1 MNRPIPPRL
10 RRLAAGLLLAAGLA
24 NAQGPSPR
32 ALDLILVTGAPGAA
46 EYAPRFE
53 QQVQAWQKAGV
64 QAGARVTLIGAG
76 AEAATRLEQALR
88 SACGP
93 AEGQLWLVLI
103 GHGTYDGR
111 EARFNLP
118 GPDLAPK
125 QLAAWLQPL
134 RRELVFVHGGAAS
147 AAFLEA
153 LAGPK
158 RVLVSA
164 TKSADEIYY
173 ARFGEFFA
181 PAIAG
186 DPAADLD
193 QDRQVSVL
201 EAFLHAGRQVTEFY
215 AQEER
220 IATEHAL
227 LDDNG
232 DGIGTRQE
240 AFAGLQLKTAPRA
253 SMHEGLRAA
262 QIALVLNAEETRLSE
277 AQRAQRDALETRLA
291 DLRAQREPLGE
302 ARYYRELEAL
312 LRELAA
318 LYAAP

>member
-1 MNRPIPPRL
+1 MNAWTVRL
-10 RRLAAGLLLAAGLA
+10 PMLRLLLLAAGLA
-24 NAQGPSPR
+24 TAQEPPQR
-32 ALDLILVTGAPGAA
+32 ALDLVLVTGAPGTA
-46 EYAPRFE
+46 EYAQRFDR
-53 QQVQAWQKAGV
+53 QVQAWQKAGA
-64 QAGARVTLIGAG
+64 QAGARVRHIGAG
-76 AEAATRLEQALR
+76 DQAAERLEEALHT
-88 SACGP
+88 A
-93 AEGQLWLVLI
+93 AAAADGQLWLVLI

-134 RRELVFVHGGAAS
+134 QRELVFVHTGAAS

-201 EAFLHAGRQVTEFY
+201 EAFLHAGRQVAEFY

-232 DGIGTRQE
+232 DGTGTRQE
-240 AFAGLQLKTAPRA
+240 AFEGLQLKAGAPRA
-253 SMHEGLRAA
+253 GTPEGRRAA

-277 AQRAQRDALETRLA
+277 SQRSRRDALETRLA
-291 DLRAQREPLGE
+291 DLRTQREPLGE
-302 ARYYRELEAL
+302 ARYYQELEAL

>member
-1 MNRPIPPRL
+1 MNTWTVRL
-10 RRLAAGLLLAAGLA
+10 PMLRLLLLAAGLA
-24 NAQGPSPR
+24 TAQEPPQR
-32 ALDLILVTGAPGAA
+32 ALDLVLVTGAPGTE
-46 EYAPRFE
+46 EYAQRFD
-53 QQVQAWQKAGV
+53 QQVQAWQKAGA
-64 QAGARVTLIGAG
+64 QAGARVTHIGAG
-76 AEAATRLEQALR
+76 DQAVKRLEEALHT
-88 SACGP
+88 AAAAADGH
-93 AEGQLWLVLI
+93 LWLVLI

-125 QLAAWLQPL
+125 QLAGWLQPL
-134 RRELVFVHGGAAS
+134 QRELVFVHTGAAS

-232 DGIGTRQE
+232 DGDGTRQE
-240 AFAGLQLKTAPRA
+240 AFEGLLLKAGAPRA
-253 SMHEGLRAA
+253 GTPEGRRAA

-277 AQRAQRDALETRLA
+277 SQRARRDALETRLA
-291 DLRAQREPLGE
+291 DLRTQREPLGE
-302 ARYYRELEAL
+302 ARYYQELEAL

>member
-1 MNRPIPPRL
+1 MNAWTVRL
-10 RRLAAGLLLAAGLA
+10 PMLRLLLLAAGLA
-24 NAQGPSPR
+24 AAQEPPQR
-32 ALDLILVTGAPGAA
+32 ALDLVLVTGAPGTE
-46 EYAPRFE
+46 EYAQRFDR
-53 QQVQAWQKAGV
+53 QVQAWQKAGA
-64 QAGARVTLIGAG
+64 QAGARVTHIGAG
-76 AEAATRLEQALR
+76 DQAAERLEEALHT
-88 SACGP
+88 A
-93 AEGQLWLVLI
+93 AAAADGQLWLVLI

-134 RRELVFVHGGAAS
+134 QRELVFVHTGAAS

-201 EAFLHAGRQVTEFY
+201 EAFLHAGRQVAEFY

-232 DGIGTRQE
+232 DGVGTRQE
-240 AFAGLQLKTAPRA
+240 ALEGLQLKAGAPRA
-253 SMHEGLRAA
+253 GTPEGRRAA

-277 AQRAQRDALETRLA
+277 AQRSRRDALETRLA
-291 DLRAQREPLGE
+291 DLRTQREPLGE
-302 ARYYRELEAL
+302 ARYYQELEAL